1 MFKKHK
7 DKAKMA
13 LVSIS
18 EAARLAG
25 ISRTHLYKKYLAEGI
40 LSKTQDEQ
48 GNSVI
53 DTAEILRVFGKLHGD
68 NSVTDEVNIP
78 LHEELQA
85 ENSVLKAKIEMM
97 ERLLEEREARIND
110 LKDSIKL
117 IGHDQPKKKRF
128 WLF

>member
-1 MFKKHK
+1 
-7 DKAKMA
+7 MA

-68 NSVTDEVNIP
+68 NTITSEINTP
-78 LHEELQA
+78 LHQDLQS
-85 ENSVLKAKIEMM
+85 ENSALKAKIEMM
-97 ERLLEEREARIND
+97 ELLLQEKEARIND

-117 IGHDQPKKKRF
+117 IGHDQHDQPKKKRF
-128 WLF
+128 WFF

>member
-1 MFKKHK
+1 
-7 DKAKMA
+7 MA

-18 EAARLAG
+18 DAARLAG

-40 LSKTQDEQ
+40 LSKTTDEQ

-68 NSVTDEVNIP
+68 STITDEVNMP
-78 LHEELQA
+78 LQQDLQT
-85 ENSVLKAKIEMM
+85 ENTILKAKIEMM
-97 ERLLEEREARIND
+97 ERLLAEREARIND

-128 WLF
+128 WFW

>member
-1 MFKKHK
+1 
-7 DKAKMA
+7 MA
-13 LVSIS
+13 FVSIS

-40 LSKTQDEQ
+40 ISKSQDKQ
-48 GNSVI
+48 GNAVI

-68 NSVTDEVNIP
+68 NMITSEVNTP
-78 LHEELQA
+78 LHQDLQA
-85 ENSVLKAKIEMM
+85 ENSALKAKIEMM
-97 ERLLEEREARIND
+97 ERLLDEREARIND
-110 LKDSIKL
+110 LKDSLKL

>member
-1 MFKKHK
+1 
-7 DKAKMA
+7 MA

-40 LSKTQDEQ
+40 LSKTTDEQ

-68 NSVTDEVNIP
+68 NSVTDDVNIS

-110 LKDSIKL
+110 LKDNIKL